1 MITSH
6 LQVVKAYIDDKSSEH
21 IIDSLA
27 LSCLTKATTL
37 IPSSLAERSW
47 HEILQELLWEAGYY
61 SGEQERLRNSILNSP
76 YHKASSHRGP
86 QISGKLGVLVPKA
99 YEMIL
104 TRNDSTLAPPLHHFA
119 VSTKQPKHEYKGLKD
134 WAQFARRYPELDAL
148 QQERSLNCDVA
159 LIQSAIGRPKD
170 DWAKFGRSH
179 LAVSGSLRCAIE
191 YLSAGTELA
200 ITTTIYHARQPIMTF
215 NSLATVQVAQDDTRS
230 VEIPS
235 WPHRNF
241 PDFVSLNKAETGT
254 GSKRGGKSSSH
265 DDELSGPTSNYTMTQ
280 EIDTIT
286 NDQRTR
292 VLVVHHRFD
301 NWTPVEKG
309 GKNVFKFEGET
320 RWQQIHI
327 SDRLQDETD
336 DSHLSFQ
343 EPEPVTQLDTSSWVN
358 ANGIPVGYDNQ
369 TPASASRTASL
380 SWKTPSSASSDVKKE
395 LLFST
400 PTTSN
405 SSGASGIDS
414 WLDPQLL
421 DHSIATLP
429 ETIHPF
435 DLSTPIGGSG
445 VMMDQ
450 QHHHQFEYPSQGLNS
465 YEMYQFDQSGSYGGD
480 FGQ

>member
-1 MITSH
+1 
-6 LQVVKAYIDDKSSEH
+6 
-21 IIDSLA
+21 
-27 LSCLTKATTL
+27 
-37 IPSSLAERSW
+37 
-47 HEILQELLWEAGYY
+47 
-61 SGEQERLRNSILNSP
+61 
-76 YHKASSHRGP
+76 
-86 QISGKLGVLVPKA
+86 
-99 YEMIL
+99 
-104 TRNDSTLAPPLHHFA
+104 
-119 VSTKQPKHEYKGLKD
+119 
-134 WAQFARRYPELDAL
+134 
-148 QQERSLNCDVA
+148 
-159 LIQSAIGRPKD
+159 
-170 DWAKFGRSH
+170 
-179 LAVSGSLRCAIE
+179 
-191 YLSAGTELA
+191 
-200 ITTTIYHARQPIMTF
+200 
-215 NSLATVQVAQDDTRS
+215 
-230 VEIPS
+230 
-235 WPHRNF
+235 
-241 PDFVSLNKAETGT
+241 
-254 GSKRGGKSSSH
+254 
-265 DDELSGPTSNYTMTQ
+265 
-280 EIDTIT
+280 
-286 NDQRTR
+286 
-292 VLVVHHRFD
+292 VHHRFD

-343 EPEPVTQLDTSSWVN
+343 EPEPVTQLDTSWVN